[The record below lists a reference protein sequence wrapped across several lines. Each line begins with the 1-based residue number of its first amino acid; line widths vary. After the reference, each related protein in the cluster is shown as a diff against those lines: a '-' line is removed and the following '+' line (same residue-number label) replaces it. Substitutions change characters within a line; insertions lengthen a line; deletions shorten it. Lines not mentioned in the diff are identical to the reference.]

1 MTVENDG
8 NVTIEDGNLTVA
20 TAHGIAFGN
29 ASGNTKTIVSNLLDD
44 YEEGQWT
51 AILTGGGGAP
61 NTEVS
66 TTAFYTKI
74 GNVVNIFMRFSNK
87 NTTGASGS
95 MRITGLPFT
104 TSSNTDNQ
112 AAIPM
117 MHNLTVSEK
126 YVTGFINGNAA
137 IIDFINVRNN
147 AAWTTTQ
154 INAST
159 GVYLNMNM
167 TYQTVT

>member
-1 MTVENDG
+1 
-8 NVTIEDGNLTVA
+8 
-20 TAHGIAFGN
+20 
-29 ASGNTKTIVSNLLDD
+29 
-44 YEEGQWT
+44 
-51 AILTGGGGAP
+51 
-61 NTEVS
+61 
-66 TTAFYTKI
+66 
-74 GNVVNIFMRFSNK
+74 MRFSNK

-104 TSSNTDNQ
+104 TASNTDNQ

-137 IIDFINVRNN
+137 IIDFINVKNN